1 MITDGILGVRFWRQQ
16 RGISLETI
24 AAATKLSVRH
34 LEAIESGEFGR
45 LPGGIYN
52 TSYIKQYARA
62 IDFDEADLLA
72 YYRDFCNPAASANE
86 TRRTPPRTSTPL
98 LQHS

>member
-1 MITDGILGVRFWRQQ
+1 MREGILGVRVWRQQ
-16 RGISLETI
+16 RGISLQAI
-24 AAATKLSVRH
+24 AASTKLSVRH
-34 LEAIESGEFGR
+34 LEAIESGEFNR

-72 YYRDFCNPAASANE
+72 YYRDFCNPVPSPSGAA
-86 TRRTPPRTSTPL
+86 PPPISGAL
-98 LQHS
+98 FQH